1 MQLALLRA
9 SLESA
14 AAVVDAGASGD
25 ARCAAISRAKT
36 RAAEAAMLINRQCVQ
51 LSGGIGYTDQYDV
64 GLYLRKAM
72 VLSNQFGSA
81 SLHRRR
87 FIATAP
93 AEESDA

>member
-1 MQLALLRA
+1 
-9 SLESA
+9 
-14 AAVVDAGASGD
+14 
-25 ARCAAISRAKT
+25 
-36 RAAEAAMLINRQCVQ
+36 MLINRQCVQ

-81 SLHRRR
+81 NLHRRR
-87 FIATAP
+87 YIATAA